1 MRADEGMLLALVLC
15 SSAAASAQPAAD
27 APVAARAVAP
37 ATRSARLLPE
47 VGVAAVGG
55 LVLPMGAY
63 LGLTAGL
70 QSFVGFFAGIVGA
83 TLLGAI
89 VAPIA
94 IIIAGH
100 LLGAEGGTGRAV
112 LGALAGLLVGLLIG
126 VPLAT
131 IPGAAYVIGLGL
143 AWVMP
148 SVGAIIGFEWGRG
161 AEAPSGIVV
170 ARF

>member
-1 MRADEGMLLALVLC
+1 MRSAEWALLALVLC
-15 SSAAASAQPAAD
+15 ASTVVLAQPVAD
-27 APVAARAVAP
+27 APVEGRALVP
-37 ATRSARLLPE
+37 SERSARLLPE
-47 VGVAAVGG
+47 AGIAAVGG

-94 IIIAGH
+94 IIVAGH
-100 LLGAEGGTGRAV
+100 LLGAEAGTGRAV
-112 LGALAGLLVGLLIG
+112 LGALAGLIVGLLIG

-131 IPGAAYVIGLGL
+131 IPGAAYLIGLGL

-161 AEAPSGIVV
+161 AERPAGIVV

>member
-1 MRADEGMLLALVLC
+1 MRAAEGVLLVLVLC
-15 SSAAASAQPAAD
+15 SGAAASAQPAVD
-27 APVAARAVAP
+27 APVENRGVAP
-37 ATRSARLLPE
+37 SARSARLLPE
-47 VGVAAVGG
+47 VGVAAVAG

-70 QSFVGFFAGIVGA
+70 QSIVGA

-112 LGALAGLLVGLLIG
+112 LGAVAGLLVGLLIG

-161 AEAPSGIVV
+161 EAPAGIVV